1 MAKKQQKR
9 SSSALSLFD
18 AVSQLDEQDSRADVK
33 RRRTAHS
40 QIEKARQVQTQTK
53 IYHSLMETRILLQ
66 RAVVATTDSAKPS
79 PGSSSSEQNDDDVQN
94 SCDALLT
101 KLLETRR
108 RLTATDRKNSDG
120 KPYDGIIQNE
130 NENDHEEDDSSVDDD
145 EDKVSQSELQTT
157 LQNEYDEC
165 REEWK
170 TVLDRRH
177 KDLKL
182 QSGGLTAKMMSKQ
195 QNSSSSGG
203 GGAFQVMDASFWQQV
218 ESVREYEDLRR
229 RQHQQQQDE
238 EESETAPTTSILELF
253 DDSKVYQQL
262 LKDFVSQSTSAA
274 ASNNPS
280 GNGTLQ
286 HSTTRSRNDKHN
298 KTKNKGNKKKV
309 DRRASKG
316 RKLRFNEIPKLVN
329 FTFPLSRGSGS
340 GSGSGTSTTNF
351 LNQDEYFQSLFG
363 GSVSK

>member
-66 RAVVATTDSAKPS
+66 RAVVATTDSSKRTS
-79 PGSSSSEQNDDDVQN
+79 PESSSSEENDDDVQN
-94 SCDALLT
+94 FCDALLT
-101 KLLETRR
+101 KLLEARR
-108 RLTATDRKNSDG
+108 KLTATDRKNSHR
-120 KPYDGIIQNE
+120 KPYDDMIQNE
-130 NENDHEEDDSSVDDD
+130 NENENEEIDSSVDDD
-145 EDKVSQSELQTT
+145 EDKVLQSELQTT

-170 TVLDRRH
+170 TVLNRRH

-195 QNSSSSGG
+195 QNSTS

-229 RQHQQQQDE
+229 RQHQQQD
-238 EESETAPTTSILELF
+238 EESETAPTSISELF

-280 GNGTLQ
+280 G
-286 HSTTRSRNDKHN
+286 TTASNRNDKHN
-298 KTKNKGNKKKV
+298 KNKNKDNKKKV

-340 GSGSGTSTTNF
+340 GVGTSTTNF

>member
-33 RRRTAHS
+33 RRRTAHG
-40 QIEKARQVQTQTK
+40 QIEKARQVQAQTK

-66 RAVVATTDSAKPS
+66 RALVATTATAASKPS
-79 PGSSSSEQNDDDVQN
+79 PGSSSERNDDDVQK

-101 KLLETRR
+101 KLLEARQK
-108 RLTATDRKNSDG
+108 LTAASSQNFDTKS
-120 KPYDGIIQNE
+120 YDDMIRNE
-130 NENDHEEDDSSVDDD
+130 SNHEDDDSSVDDGD
-145 EDKVSQSELQTT
+145 DDDDDGGDDDCKVSPSELQST
-157 LQNEYDEC
+157 LQNEYDQC

-170 TVLDRRH
+170 TVLNRRH

-195 QNSSSSGG
+195 QSGG
-203 GGAFQVMDASFWQQV
+203 GTFQVMDASFWQQV

-229 RQHQQQQDE
+229 RQQQQQQHD
-238 EESETAPTTSILELF
+238 SEARATSISELF

-262 LKDFVSQSTSAA
+262 LKDFVSQSTAA
-274 ASNNPS
+274 A
-280 GNGTLQ
+280 GAGKGGTAFQ
-286 HSTTRSRNDKHN
+286 NSTTSRENGKES
-298 KTKNKGNKKKV
+298 KNKNNKKKV

-329 FTFPLSRGSGS
+329 FTFPLSRGSGGNGVGGAS
-340 GSGSGTSTTNF
+340 SATNF

>member
-66 RAVVATTDSAKPS
+66 RAVVATTDSSKRTS
-79 PGSSSSEQNDDDVQN
+79 PESSSSEENDDDVQN
-94 SCDALLT
+94 FCDALLT
-101 KLLETRR
+101 KLLEARR
-108 RLTATDRKNSDG
+108 KLTATDRKNSHR
-120 KPYDGIIQNE
+120 KPYDDMIQNE
-130 NENDHEEDDSSVDDD
+130 NENENEEIDSSVDDD
-145 EDKVSQSELQTT
+145 EDKVLQSELQTT

-170 TVLDRRH
+170 TVLNRRH

-195 QNSSSSGG
+195 QNSTS